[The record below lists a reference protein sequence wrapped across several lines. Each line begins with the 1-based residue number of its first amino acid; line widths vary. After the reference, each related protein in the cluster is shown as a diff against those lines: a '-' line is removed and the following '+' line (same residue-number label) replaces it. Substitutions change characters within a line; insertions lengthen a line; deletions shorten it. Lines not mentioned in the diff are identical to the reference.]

1 MTATNHSINTS
12 NIPLSQLKPRLTEN
26 TFNEGLGT
34 ALRHVRHEWLHAPD
48 LILVEK
54 TNLLAERNSLRPDL
68 LITGKGLQPTIIE
81 TSFNARDADKDA
93 RSRLG
98 RHYLQGNI
106 PVLATLALHIDPIF
120 RGLNT
125 TEDVRKVILNG
136 ARLRYA
142 LHQQQEPKADT
153 QIRRWPEQGFI
164 SGSIFD
170 LSHFLTSEA
179 LPKYVLEKVAKDVAL
194 RIRQA
199 AFRFQSS
206 VAPTVLDDL
215 REVLQQRTHLTSLH
229 TTILVQLQLHRDGNP
244 VTKNLSVLH
253 SLPVLPRKLR
263 QEWDTIL
270 QHNWYSVFQPAVTVL
285 QAYASKD
292 LRGTS
297 HALELLIEAAE
308 LIETSRISSQ
318 FNIGAELF
326 PELADDRKES
336 AAFYTQPA
344 TAELLADLTIRNSDL
359 TTECWADPMVLNK
372 HCIAD
377 FACGTGTL
385 LRAAYRRVLSL
396 HEYESAAVI
405 SALDDFHKNAVEHG
419 LIGTDISPI
428 AAHLTTASLA
438 IMNLKQEYSK
448 TRVGWLVVGGPKA
461 LTGSL
466 EYLESDHVTDLFDEM
481 GSVSVGNQETAN
493 AKELTVADNSV
504 DWILM
509 NPPYS
514 RTRGGQA
521 ALDVA
526 GMDEKTRTECQK
538 RWGKLI
544 HNLPAIKTAGMAASY
559 LVLAKKKIK
568 PSGRIGFVLPLT
580 AAFAPSWKSTRAML
594 LEEFHDILAIA
605 VLGGKALGKQALSA
619 DTGMEEMLLIA
630 TRNSLKT
637 ENLQGKNIF
646 TVTLFEPTHSVGQSA
661 EIARSIL
668 TTKAQIQ
675 HPGDWRPLKVG
686 KDEIGHIELG
696 SIANPEYPWSQL
708 GTLNPH
714 FYVSAKHLTEGRL
727 FWQDR
732 CESWNLPMT
741 TLSAVFN
748 VGPTHDLIGYPVGGN
763 TRGAFEIH
771 ELNEYDSEST
781 PDLSLWRA
789 DSETQQQLLVRATH
803 KALPRYDRRVPRAEQ
818 NMRQTASTLLYS
830 RNMRWTSQAILAGT
844 TTKPLLGGR
853 SWTTLQHERNEVCLG
868 FSLWANST
876 LGLITHWTQGQRTHT
891 GRSTTQINA
900 LRVIPCP
907 DFSQLHG
914 SSLAKAQKHFESLHR
929 QRLLP
934 ANQAFRDPVRKEI
947 DRAILDILE
956 LPPESINLVQELC
969 DLWCNEPSV
978 RGDIHSFES
987 KAEH

>member
-1 MTATNHSINTS
+1 M
-12 NIPLSQLKPRLTEN
+12 
-26 TFNEGLGT
+26 
-34 ALRHVRHEWLHAPD
+34 
-48 LILVEK
+48 EK
-54 TNLLAERNSLRPDL
+54 TNLIAERNSLRPDL

-81 TSFNARDADKDA
+81 TSFNALDADKDA

-106 PVLATLALHIDPIF
+106 PVLATLAIHIDPLF

-142 LHQQQEPKADT
+142 LHQQQKPRADM
-153 QIRRWPEQGFI
+153 QVRRWPEKGFI

-194 RIRQA
+194 KIRQA

-229 TTILVQLQLHRDGNP
+229 TTMVLWLNAILVQLQLHRDGNP

-270 QHNWYSVFQPAVTVL
+270 QRNWYSVFQPAVTVL
-285 QAYASKD
+285 QAYSSKD

-359 TTECWADPMVLNK
+359 TAENWADPKVLNK

-396 HEYESAAVI
+396 HEFESTTGN

-481 GSVSVGNQETAN
+481 GSVSVGNQENAN
-493 AKELTVADNSV
+493 AKELTVADSSV

-544 HNLPAIKTAGMAASY
+544 HSLPAIKTAGMAASY

-594 LEEFHDILAIA
+594 FEEFHDILAIA

-630 TRNSLKT
+630 TRNCEKT
-637 ENLQGKNIF
+637 EDLKGNNIF
-646 TVTLFEPTHSVGQSA
+646 TVTLYEPTHSIGQSA

-668 TTKAQIQ
+668 TTKEEIQ

-686 KDEIGHIELG
+686 NDEIGHIELG
-696 SIANPEYPWSQL
+696 SIANSDYPWSQL

-727 FWQDR
+727 FWKDR
-732 CESWNLPMT
+732 CESLNLPMT
-741 TLSAVFN
+741 TLSAMFN

-763 TRGAFEIH
+763 ARGAFEIH
-771 ELNEYDSEST
+771 EFNEHDSVLT

-789 DSETQQQLLVRATH
+789 NSETQQQLLVQPTH
-803 KALPRYDRRVPRAEQ
+803 KALPRYDRQVPQAEQ

-830 RNMRWTSQAILAGT
+830 RNMRWTSQAIISAT
-844 TTKPLLGGR
+844 TAQSVLGG
-853 SWTTLQHERNEVCLG
+853 STWTTLQHDRPEIYSV
-868 FSLWANST
+868 FSLWSNST
-876 LGLITHWTQGQRTHT
+876 LGMITHWTQGTRTHS
-891 GRSTTQINA
+891 GRSRTQIESLKA
-900 LRVIPCP
+900 IPCP
-907 DFSQLHG
+907 DFNYLK
-914 SSLAKAQKHFESLHR
+914 AARVNKAQKYYETLR
-929 QRLLP
+929 EQKLLP
-934 ANQAFRDPVRKEI
+934 ACQAHEDPVRKQI
-947 DRAILDILE
+947 DEAIVDILE
-956 LPPESINLVQELC
+956 LPRDTINLIRDLC
-969 DLWCNEPSV
+969 YLWCCEPSV
-978 RGDIHSFES
+978 GGNNHSPKFAHDQRS
-987 KAEH
+987 QEHI